1 MRLQHGVA
9 ALVAAGI
16 FVLAYTLLSPSG
28 VATYCS
34 MLSRKRDLENR
45 IALLSDRL
53 EIQAAKITML
63 AGTNSNSH
71 AYLEQIA
78 RREYG
83 FVGKKETLLVLH

>member
-28 VATYCS
+28 APAYYS
-34 MLSRKRDLENR
+34 MLSKKRDLEKR
-45 IALLSDRL
+45 IALLSDRM
-53 EIQAAKITML
+53 EIQTAKIALL
-63 AGTNSNSH
+63 AGTNSHSH

-83 FVGKKETLLVLH
+83 FVGKKETLLILH

>member
-28 VATYCS
+28 VPAYCS
-34 MLSRKRDLENR
+34 MLSKKRDLEKL
-45 IALLSDRL
+45 IEILSERL
-53 EIQAAKITML
+53 ETHKVKISLL
-63 AGTNSNSH
+63 AGTKYNSN

-83 FVGKKETLLVLH
+83 FVGKKETLLILH